1 MRADRKQA
9 GPQSMCV
16 VARYV
21 CAPPRLIRNV
31 GVQRRAPRAALSL
44 PHCAAHGRALNVP
57 SFRGTFACA
66 ESASR
71 RRARLLPTPCLP
83 PLCVSALN
91 APPPPSPAR
100 SPSSTTR
107 PRHAA
112 RGARYL
118 PRCNARRMLTAI
130 FVVILCGICFA
141 SSSDT
146 WLMWVSLTFM
156 IASLGLVDLLFL
168 DDSMVC
174 RASLR
179 APRARLS
186 LSLSARVA
194 PPLTTG
200 LPPRAHTRTR
210 ARPLLRQFMY
220 DPEYANWARKSAPSY
235 ETTM

>member
-1 MRADRKQA
+1 
-9 GPQSMCV
+9 
-16 VARYV
+16 
-21 CAPPRLIRNV
+21 
-31 GVQRRAPRAALSL
+31 
-44 PHCAAHGRALNVP
+44 
-57 SFRGTFACA
+57 
-66 ESASR
+66 
-71 RRARLLPTPCLP
+71 
-83 PLCVSALN
+83 
-91 APPPPSPAR
+91 
-100 SPSSTTR
+100 
-107 PRHAA
+107 
-112 RGARYL
+112 
-118 PRCNARRMLTAI
+118 MLTAI